1 MEGVQDITKKKTGQ
15 LLKKVLVSGSG
26 PLPRY
31 GNLVRCH
38 YTGTLLASG
47 KGFDCSRARGEPLEF
62 MLGKGVV
69 IKGWD
74 MGVATMQ
81 VGERSQLTISSKYG
95 YGPSGMVPKIPPN
108 ADLVFDIA
116 LLSFREED
124 LSERQDGSILRTVLK
139 KGTETNVKPELG
151 CWVDVVMEGRCWNLS
166 QEPKQNNGE
175 SMGTCDSKL
184 EETSDTKSEK
194 TSDAKIEET
203 SDAKL
208 EKINDTKL
216 EETSDT
222 KLEQTSD
229 TKLDKTSDCVDA
241 QQSCIDGVE
250 PKDSTEQENMESEDC
265 GPNAGKNK
273 KLFDERSIKF
283 VLGQAESENVP
294 GGLET
299 AIKHFQRG
307 EKSRI
312 TLLPHQGFGD
322 TGCAALGVGPGS
334 VLEYTIHVQDYEE
347 EVQAWQLGQEER
359 LAHARKHKEKG
370 TEYFKGQ
377 RFSLALHQ
385 YQKTRNFAQISSG
398 LESDAQTEMHELWL
412 TSTLNSALCHLKL
425 GEHNKAK
432 HAATEVLEKDGENV
446 KAHFRRG
453 SALQNLCDYE
463 AAISDFDKVL
473 SLDAGNGAAERGRR
487 ECIAAQQ
494 KAAKAMQNTYKGM
507 FDKFAASDAVAPP
520 KARRKVEKVGD
531 WGAELGNVEIL

>member
-15 LLKKVLVSGSG
+15 LLKKVLVAGSG
-26 PLPRY
+26 PTPRY

-38 YTGTLLASG
+38 YTGTLLATG
-47 KGFDCSRARGEPLEF
+47 KEFDCSRARGEPLEF

-81 VGERSQLTISSKYG
+81 VGERCQLTISSKYG

-151 CWVDVVMEGRCWNLS
+151 CWVDVVMEGRCWDLS
-166 QEPKQNNGE
+166 QETKQSSGE
-175 SMGTCDSKL
+175 SMETCDSKL
-184 EETSDTKSEK
+184 EETSD
-194 TSDAKIEET
+194 AKLEEST
-203 SDAKL
+203 DAKL
-208 EKINDTKL
+208 ERTNDTKL
-216 EETSDT
+216 EETSN
-222 KLEQTSD
+222 
-229 TKLDKTSDCVDA
+229 TKLDETSDILDTK
-241 QQSCIDGVE
+241 QSCIAGME
-250 PKDSTEQENMESEDC
+250 PKDSVEPENMESEDC

-299 AIKHFQRG
+299 AIKQFQRG

-322 TGCAALGVGPGS
+322 TGCAALGVGPGC
-334 VLEYTIHVQDYEE
+334 VLEYTTHVQDYEE

-370 TEYFKGQ
+370 TEYFKSQ

-398 LESDAQTEMHELWL
+398 LESEAQTEMHELWL

-432 HAATEVLEKDGENV
+432 HAATEVLEKDGGNV

-463 AAISDFDKVL
+463 AAILDFDAVL
-473 SLDAGNGAAERGRR
+473 RLDAGNGAAERGRR
-487 ECIAAQQ
+487 ECVAAQQ